1 MCNGYLFGV
10 IIQERFAINLRGIT
24 KSGLFSQYGGLMSW
38 NAALKPILSRL
49 AYSVVIVCCLA
60 GCKAGDLE
68 IVQACDDSIL
78 EKSNSVPLIRLVA
91 NPEPYEGQCV
101 VTYGYMAFGFERNHI
116 YMTYDAYEKTDIDFG
131 AQIRIPDPG
140 NKDFYDEKYYKDH
153 EGLLIGTVE
162 NYVGHGNDQTIIHLY
177 KTEYQ
182 ILGVEPPPGFIP
194 PEG

>member
-1 MCNGYLFGV
+1 MVDHMLQSTTLKYILF
-10 IIQERFAINLRGIT
+10 R
-24 KSGLFSQYGGLMSW
+24 
-38 NAALKPILSRL
+38 PICSIF
-49 AYSVVIVCCLA
+49 IVCCLA

-68 IVQACDDSIL
+68 IVQACNDSIL
-78 EKSNSVPLIRLVA
+78 ERSNSGPLIRLVA

-101 VTYGYMAFGFERNHI
+101 VTYGYIAFGFERNHI